1 MRYCKILL
9 LLFASL
15 LLEFSCF
22 ELKPQKAHFV
32 TFENSKII
40 VESSDKTN
48 IEVELIF
55 NIKPGYHI
63 QSEIDKSTNLIA
75 TEFSIEEQL
84 GDFELLNQVFEYE
97 GEILTLED
105 ETFNVISNTF
115 KINMKLNLNLED
127 RQRIKNIKGV
137 LFYQTCDDKKCY
149 FPRILEVEIPILK
162 IHKSRLK

>member
-15 LLEFSCF
+15 LLEFSCV
-22 ELKPQKAHFV
+22 ESKPQKAHFV
-32 TFENSKII
+32 TFENSKIR

-84 GDFELLNQVFEYE
+84 GDFELL
-97 GEILTLED
+97 GIGD
-105 ETFNVISNTF
+105 
-115 KINMKLNLNLED
+115 
-127 RQRIKNIKGV
+127 
-137 LFYQTCDDKKCY
+137 
-149 FPRILEVEIPILK
+149 
-162 IHKSRLK
+162 